1 MGLCSSVIWLETD
14 ASYAPNAATN
24 RLCSSVIWLETDAR
38 ALLDVRDGL
47 LCGSVIRLEA
57 GADRIFLFFNAG
69 KCPAFNTYHFFVR
82 LKL

>member
-14 ASYAPNAATN
+14 ASYISQTMPAAVY
-24 RLCSSVIWLETDAR
+24 S
-38 ALLDVRDGL
+38 
-47 LCGSVIRLEA
+47 SVIRLEA

-82 LKL
+82 LKLNAGG